1 MDIRAFPDNTGYAPK
16 AERWHAIDMDTY
28 DGAEDT
34 FPPCHVGYGYSQ
46 TEAILDLIDILL
58 DEGEITHDER
68 RELIALHNIN
78 PKLWREGAR

>member
-1 MDIRAFPDNTGYAPK
+1 MDIQAFVDCTGYAPK

-28 DGAEDT
+28 DGAEDSG
-34 FPPCHVGYGYSQ
+34 PQHMGYGHSQ
-46 TEAILDLIDILL
+46 SEAILDLIDILL

-68 RELIALHNIN
+68 RELLALHNIN